1 MENYIPLFAQRSQQD
16 SRLHFCG
23 RGVLVCF
30 DDFPIQKVYNLV
42 YFAMETIV
50 IKLQKWHASSSIDT
64 AFCGVKRCDC
74 CYCMEDFGSVSYFN
88 GIDDVD
94 DEDFTLTND
103 FTRAKFSKIIYHGIL
118 DLITE
123 S

>member
-1 MENYIPLFAQRSQQD
+1 
-16 SRLHFCG
+16 
-23 RGVLVCF
+23 
-30 DDFPIQKVYNLV
+30 
-42 YFAMETIV
+42 
-50 IKLQKWHASSSIDT
+50 
-64 AFCGVKRCDC
+64 
-74 CYCMEDFGSVSYFN
+74 MEDFGSVSYFN

-103 FTRAKFSKIIYHGIL
+103 FTRAKLSKIIYHGIL